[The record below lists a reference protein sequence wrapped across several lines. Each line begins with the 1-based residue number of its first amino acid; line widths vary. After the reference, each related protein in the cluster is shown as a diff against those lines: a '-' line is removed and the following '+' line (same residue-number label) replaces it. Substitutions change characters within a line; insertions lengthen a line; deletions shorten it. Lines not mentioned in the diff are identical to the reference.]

1 MSKVR
6 VAINGFGRIG
16 RLVLRGLKEY
26 DTKGLMEVV
35 ALQRHNAA
43 VDQMAYL
50 LKYDSVHRRFD
61 AQISYDDSHLIVDGH
76 SMEVLRADTA
86 EELPWKK
93 LGVDLIIEASG
104 AYTKSDKASW
114 HLQAGAKKVLLTSP
128 GKSDDIATFVMGVN
142 EKTYDPASHHIVSN
156 ASCTTNC
163 LAPVAKVL
171 HEQFGIVSGLMTTE
185 HSYTSDQRLHDKSH
199 KNNFRARAAAL
210 SMVPTTTG
218 AAKAVGKVI
227 PELNGKLSGLSIR
240 VPTPDVSLVDLT
252 FVAAKPVTVE
262 SINQAMKEASE
273 STLKGYLGYGTD
285 DCVSV
290 DFTHDPR
297 SAVFA
302 PSQTMVIGNLAKVLA
317 WYDNEWGYSCRCI
330 DLANYMIEKGF

>member
-1 MSKVR
+1 MAKVR

-16 RLVLRGLKEY
+16 RLILRGLKEY

-43 VDQMAYL
+43 IEQMAYL
-50 LKYDSVHRRFD
+50 LKYDSVHRRFKAD
-61 AQISYDDSHLIVDGH
+61 VSYDDSHLIVDGH
-76 SMEVLRADTA
+76 SMEVLRADSA
-86 EELPWKK
+86 DELPWKR

-128 GKSDDIATFVMGVN
+128 GKTEDIATFVMGVN
-142 EKTYDPASHHIVSN
+142 EETYDPATHHIISN

-171 HEQFGIVSGLMTTE
+171 HREFGIVEGLMTTV
-185 HSYTSDQRLHDKSH
+185 HSYTGDQRLHDKSH
-199 KNNFRARAAAL
+199 SNNYRARAAAV

-218 AAKAVGKVI
+218 AAKAVAKVI
-227 PELNGKLSGLSIR
+227 PELKGKLSGLALR

-252 FVAAKPVTVE
+252 FKSEKPATVE
-262 SINQAMKEASE
+262 AINAAVKNASE
-273 STLKGYLGYGTD
+273 TYMKPYLGYETD

-290 DFTHDPR
+290 DFTGDER
-297 SAVFA
+297 SAIFA
-302 PSQTMVIGNLAKVLA
+302 PDQTMVMGDLVKVLA

-330 DLANYMIEKGF
+330 DLANHIIERGI